1 MTAHVHG
8 HVQGVGFRYWVKSQA
23 EKHNITGYAKNL
35 EDGRVEVVAEGE
47 EADVDQLL
55 ALLRED
61 PSTADRPGNVTHVE
75 AQRSEPKGAQGF
87 EER

>member
-1 MTAHVHG
+1 M
-8 HVQGVGFRYWVKSQA
+8 KSQA
-23 EKHNITGYAKNL
+23 KKHSITGYAKNL

-47 EADVDQLL
+47 EVDVDKLL
-55 ALLRED
+55 ELLRED

-75 AQRSEPKGAQGF
+75 AQHSEPRGAQGF